1 MPITYKPPALR
12 AIFFFSSISIFKSF
26 KLLFSVED
34 GLIYIKLTNLK
45 IKKNMVLFGVP
56 FYDYKKNGRRLRVED
71 LNNAINYFNNST
83 DSVSQAKVNNYKK
96 ELKMRATP
104 RQITRWE
111 FAIDVLLMIAPD
123 ISKDPV
129 FDRKLVWFR
138 ANRFK
143 WSKISRFLGM
153 HRTTLRLRYEK
164 LLDQLSK
171 KIKKE
176 IKFDKLNRILYLI

>member
-1 MPITYKPPALR
+1 MNNLGVKLKEEIANEIQIIHLLDEAAFTEKFISKPKPPHAPSMYDL
-12 AIFFFSSISIFKSF
+12 ITTSYS
-26 KLLFSVED
+26 ED
-34 GLIYIKLTNLK
+34 EIGY
-45 IKKNMVLFGVP
+45 
-56 FYDYKKNGRRLRVED
+56 
-71 LNNAINYFNNST
+71 
-83 DSVSQAKVNNYKK
+83 YKK
-96 ELKMRATP
+96 ELKIRATP

-111 FAIDVLLMIAPD
+111 FTIDVLLMIAPD
-123 ISKDPV
+123 ISKDPI

-143 WSKISRFLGM
+143 WSKISRLLGM

>member
-1 MPITYKPPALR
+1 MEFMNNLEFKLKEEISNEIQISHLLDEAAFTERFLSKPKPPHAP
-12 AIFFFSSISIFKSF
+12 SMY
-26 KLLFSVED
+26 D
-34 GLIYIKLTNLK
+34 LITTSYTKEE
-45 IKKNMVLFGVP
+45 VG
-56 FYDYKKNGRRLRVED
+56 YYK
-71 LNNAINYFNNST
+71 T
-83 DSVSQAKVNNYKK
+83 

-111 FAIDVLLMIAPD
+111 FAIDVLLMIMPD

-143 WSKISRFLGM
+143 WSKISKFLGM

-164 LLDQLSK
+164 LLEQLTRK
-171 KIKKE
+171 VKAE

>member
-1 MPITYKPPALR
+1 MEFMNNLGVKLKDEIANEIKIIHLLDEAAFTEKFLSKPKPPHAPSMYDL
-12 AIFFFSSISIFKSF
+12 ITTSYS
-26 KLLFSVED
+26 ED
-34 GLIYIKLTNLK
+34 EVGY
-45 IKKNMVLFGVP
+45 
-56 FYDYKKNGRRLRVED
+56 
-71 LNNAINYFNNST
+71 
-83 DSVSQAKVNNYKK
+83 YKK

-104 RQITRWE
+104 RQISRWE
-111 FAIDVLLMIAPD
+111 FCIDVLLMIAPD

-129 FDRKLVWFR
+129 FDRKLVWLR

>member
-1 MPITYKPPALR
+1 MNNLAVKLKEQISNEIQIIHLLDEAAFTERFLSKPKPPHAPSMYDL
-12 AIFFFSSISIFKSF
+12 ITTSYT
-26 KLLFSVED
+26 ED
-34 GLIYIKLTNLK
+34 EVGY
-45 IKKNMVLFGVP
+45 
-56 FYDYKKNGRRLRVED
+56 
-71 LNNAINYFNNST
+71 
-83 DSVSQAKVNNYKK
+83 YKK
-96 ELKMRATP
+96 ELKLRATP

-111 FAIDVLLMIAPD
+111 YAIDILLMIMPD

-153 HRTTLRLRYEK
+153 NRTTLRLRYDK
-164 LLDQLSK
+164 LLEQLTRK
-171 KIKKE
+171 VKAE

>member
-1 MPITYKPPALR
+1 MNNLGVRLKEEIANEIQIIHLLDEAAFTEKFLSKPKPPHAPSMYDL
-12 AIFFFSSISIFKSF
+12 ITTSYS
-26 KLLFSVED
+26 ED
-34 GLIYIKLTNLK
+34 EIGY
-45 IKKNMVLFGVP
+45 
-56 FYDYKKNGRRLRVED
+56 
-71 LNNAINYFNNST
+71 
-83 DSVSQAKVNNYKK
+83 YKK
-96 ELKMRATP
+96 ELKIRATP

-111 FAIDVLLMIAPD
+111 FTIDVLLMIAPD
-123 ISKDPV
+123 ISKDPI

-143 WSKISRFLGM
+143 WSKISRLLGM

>member
-1 MPITYKPPALR
+1 MNNLGVKLKEEIANEIQIIHLLDEAAFTEKFLSKPKPPHAPSMYDL
-12 AIFFFSSISIFKSF
+12 ITTSYS
-26 KLLFSVED
+26 ED
-34 GLIYIKLTNLK
+34 EIGY
-45 IKKNMVLFGVP
+45 
-56 FYDYKKNGRRLRVED
+56 
-71 LNNAINYFNNST
+71 
-83 DSVSQAKVNNYKK
+83 YKK
-96 ELKMRATP
+96 ELKIRATP

-111 FAIDVLLMIAPD
+111 FTIDVLLMIAPD
-123 ISKDPV
+123 ISKDPI

-143 WSKISRFLGM
+143 WSKISRLLGM